1 MRQGFLRRLRP
12 LSAAR
17 PLWGPLFLIQE
28 AWSKA
33 GCSGHCGGPTLL
45 AGSPTPLPLVGLL
58 GIPHSCA
65 FSGELFSADKSW
77 MALRPWLMT
86 GGQGVTHKASPFA
99 SSLLWCQS
107 CPSACRGIKLRG
119 VVRLRPHSCQLFFD
133 VDHF

>member
-28 AWSKA
+28 AWPKA

-45 AGSPTPLPLVGLL
+45 AGPPIPLLLVGLL
-58 GIPHSCA
+58 GIPHNCA

-86 GGQGVTHKASPFA
+86 GRQGVTQGQSLCLKVAVVPVMPI
-99 SSLLWCQS
+99 SLLWDQ
-107 CPSACRGIKLRG
+107 AEG
-119 VVRLRPHSCQLFFD
+119 SCQAETPFLPALF
-133 VDHF
+133 